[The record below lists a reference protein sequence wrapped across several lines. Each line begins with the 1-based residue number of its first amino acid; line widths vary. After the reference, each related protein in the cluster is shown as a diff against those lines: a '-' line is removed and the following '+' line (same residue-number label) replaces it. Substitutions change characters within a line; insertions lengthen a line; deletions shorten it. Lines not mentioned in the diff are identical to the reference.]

1 MGERD
6 EEDVQLTAHGNSI
19 LPHTELQ
26 EQSLEEE
33 YWAPWISAVQRTEL

>member
-6 EEDVQLTAHGNSI
+6 EDVQLTAHGNSI

-26 EQSLEEE
+26 EQSLAE
-33 YWAPWISAVQRTEL
+33 YRAPWLSAVQGTEL